1 MSISFGYPLAL
12 SLLLLLPLIY
22 WIARS
27 PRSRTTLRRS
37 SRRASLALRLFIATL
52 LILTVADIQISTV
65 SDKMATVFL
74 LDGSDS
80 VGSNGKAQ
88 ALDFVRQA
96 MGKMGDNQQ
105 AGVVVFGQDALVEK
119 LVSNDKT
126 LDDLQSN
133 PTSGYTNVA
142 EAVRLGTALLPSDSQ
157 RRLVLLSDGN
167 QNVDDVRNAAKIAA
181 ANGVQID
188 VVPINVQSGHDVS
201 IGSVNA
207 PSTLSE
213 GEQFNVSVNVNS
225 NYAGA
230 GRLLILQEGT
240 VISDNQV
247 NFKKGPNTFVQKL
260 TANKKG
266 FANYTAKII
275 TSGDTVE
282 QNNEGSAY
290 SVVKGKPK
298 VLLVDGHPDQHEAA
312 NLEAA
317 LKAGSVDNDTI
328 TPDKFP
334 SLTNL
339 TQYDSVI
346 LVDVPANLLG
356 KNAMD
361 ILQAYVRDLGKGLVV
376 VGGEESYALGGYFR
390 TPLEEMLPVELHLPS
405 KLETPSVAM
414 VLVIDRS
421 GSMQDNYKGSVKIE
435 MAKDAAYQAAA
446 QLSNSDE
453 VGVVSFDTDHNWNV
467 NLAPMGNPA
476 NLVSPIGRIA
486 PGGGTRIISGL
497 DPAVKAL
504 ETVDAKNKQ
513 IILLTDGEDSEPN
526 LDYKGLFAEAAKNN
540 INISTVGLGDDVNS
554 SFLKN
559 MADKNNGRYYYVDDP
574 TTLPKIFAKEVHLVS
589 RSYVVE
595 ENFTPQIAAPSPI
608 LKGIAAVPQLK
619 GYVGT
624 RAKATATT
632 ALVSDRGDPL
642 LAHWQYGLGR
652 VVAWTSDAKGR
663 WATNWLGWDGFSQFW
678 AQTARWTIPQSD
690 AAGLQ
695 VRTQTVGNKIVIQAD
710 ALNADSQY
718 LNGLEVKAS
727 IVTSNLSGQQDA
739 IVLQQTA
746 PGHYE
751 AYFTPKQPGSYLVN
765 VQALGQDSASKTGGD
780 VALTQMIGAVQN
792 YSPEY
797 RQLGTNTALLD
808 EVANLTGGQTLTK
821 PEQAFLN
828 NLTRT
833 TRSQDLWPW
842 LLLLAILLFPLD
854 VGVRRIT
861 FSLKRLR
868 AGFASSRKLQPALA
882 GGGAPAPPSEVGRL
896 FEAKSRASKRRGEAN
911 PAASNSSVAPSA
923 PNPVQVGEV
932 SVMPPTQNIPA
943 DKPKISHAAVTES
956 YVEYIQP
963 VSVAHDIV
971 RGHVEVGPSDTPATT
986 SSKDSPVQPGTA
998 YGEIASRFHRF
1009 GSAIDPA
1016 RFNNTQPVPTI
1027 QPISERNVNSE
1038 KIVAV
1043 PATHVHTTASQA
1055 QVAPGVVSKAE
1066 PVVAASTAAK
1076 TKDKAKEA
1084 KDNQE
1089 EGDLTSRLLKA
1100 KQRAREDRR
1109 PKI

>member
-12 SLLLLLPLIY
+12 GLLLLLPLIY

-37 SRRASLALRLFIATL
+37 SRRASLALRLLIATL

-80 VGSNGKAQ
+80 VGSNGKTQ
-88 ALDFVRQA
+88 ALDFVRQS
-96 MGKMGDNQQ
+96 MSKMGDNQQ

-126 LDDLQSN
+126 LDNLQSN
-133 PTSGYTNVA
+133 PTSGYTNIA

-188 VVPINVQSGHDVS
+188 IVPINVQSGHDVS
-201 IGSVNA
+201 VGSVNA
-207 PSTLSE
+207 PSGLSE

-230 GRLLILQEGT
+230 GRLLIMQEGT

-247 NFKKGPNTFVQKL
+247 NFKKGSNTFGQKL

-266 FANYTAKII
+266 FTNYTAQII

-298 VLLVDGHPDQHEAA
+298 VLLVDGHPEQHEAA

-328 TPDKFP
+328 TADKFP
-334 SLTNL
+334 SLTGL

-346 LVDVPANLLG
+346 LVDVPANVLG
-356 KNAMD
+356 KSAMD

-414 VLVIDRS
+414 VMVIDRS
-421 GSMQDNYKGSVKIE
+421 GSMQENYKGSVKIE

-453 VGVVSFDTDHNWNV
+453 VGVVSFDTDHTWNV
-467 NLAPMGNPA
+467 NLTPMGNPA

-504 ETVDAKNKQ
+504 EAVDAKNKQ
-513 IILLTDGEDSEPN
+513 VILLTDGDDSEN
-526 LDYKGLFAEAAKNN
+526 IDYKGLFAEAAKNN

-554 SFLKN
+554 TFLKN
-559 MADKNNGRYYYVDDP
+559 MADKNNGRYYFVDDP
-574 TTLPKIFAKEVHLVS
+574 STLPKIFAKEVHLVS
-589 RSYVVE
+589 RSYIVE
-595 ENFTPQIAAPSPI
+595 ENFTPQVAASSPI
-608 LKGIAAVPQLK
+608 LKGITSVPPLK

-624 RAKATATT
+624 RAKASATT

-663 WATNWLGWDGFSQFW
+663 WATNWLGWAGFTQFW

-695 VRTQTVGNKIVIQAD
+695 VRTQTVGNKILIQAD

-727 IVTSNLSGQQDA
+727 IVTSNLNGEQDA

-765 VQALGQDSASKTGGD
+765 VQALGQDSASKSGGE
-780 VALTQMIGAVQN
+780 VALTQLVGAVQN

-882 GGGAPAPPSEVGRL
+882 GGGVSSQSSEVGRL
-896 FEAKSRASKRRGEAN
+896 FEAKSRASKRRGQANAMAAPIASDLVPPGEAN
-911 PAASNSSVAPSA
+911 QAPL
-923 PNPVQVGEV
+923 
-932 SVMPPTQNIPA
+932 TQNISA
-943 DKPKISHAAVTES
+943 DKTKPTHLVATAPYTEH
-956 YVEYIQP
+956 IQP
-963 VSVAHDIV
+963 VSIAHDIV
-971 RGHVEVGPSDTPATT
+971 RGQVTVETTDTATRA
-986 SSKDSPVQPGTA
+986 SSKDEVAQPTTT
-998 YGEIASRFHRF
+998 YGEIASRFHR
-1009 GSAIDPA
+1009 SSSTVDPA
-1016 RFNNTQPVPTI
+1016 RFNNTEINRPGW
-1027 QPISERNVNSE
+1027 ERNVNAE
-1038 KIVAV
+1038 KIVTLPV
-1043 PATHVHTTASQA
+1043 TSA
-1055 QVAPGVVSKAE
+1055 QVVQGIASKTE
-1066 PVVAASTAAK
+1066 PVVVAPIPAK
-1076 TKDKAKEA
+1076 PNDQEKPKEA
-1084 KDNQE
+1084 KDNQA

-1109 PKI
+1109 RQP